1 MYLTCACVSVLVQ
14 TAPASGSL
22 ETSSDE
28 ASRGGTLDALIPPSF
43 NFDGTNNPFSGLIG
57 TVVTRQLSEKDI
69 RISKTGEVRRRRKRR
84 LRRLPVTPSAGGGAG
99 GGAAGWPDVGAL
111 FGAGAAGGGRGA
123 RALLARR
130 TSLSGDVQ
138 YLVEWES

>member
-1 MYLTCACVSVLVQ
+1 MSASV
-14 TAPASGSL
+14 SL

-28 ASRGGTLDALIPPSF
+28 ASRGATLNALIPPSF
-43 NFDGTNNPFSGLIG
+43 NFDGLNNPFSGLIG

-84 LRRLPVTPSAGGGAG
+84 LRRLPVPPPAGGWA
-99 GGAAGWPDVGAL
+99 DVSAL
-111 FGAGAAGGGRGA
+111 FGAAGGGRGA

-130 TSLSGDVQ
+130 ISPAGDVQ